1 MNPLDVIIHAIKCV
15 VTAYTHTM
23 PVVTDTQVHCALTG
37 TPSHRKLPKKLVVA
51 DFGCGEGRLA
61 KSVPH
66 KVHSFDL
73 VAAHDHIVACDI
85 ANVSTASSPEVPPP
99 TTMLTISPLS
109 GASEGQ

>member
-1 MNPLDVIIHAIKCV
+1 MLSSALSPPTRTRCLSLLTRRCTVHLLALPL
-15 VTAYTHTM
+15 
-23 PVVTDTQVHCALTG
+23 
-37 TPSHRKLPKKLVVA
+37 RKLPKKLVVA

-85 ANVSTASSPEVPPP
+85 ANVSTASPEVPPP
-99 TTMLTISPLS
+99 TIMLTISPLS

>member
-1 MNPLDVIIHAIKCV
+1 MHLLALPL
-15 VTAYTHTM
+15 
-23 PVVTDTQVHCALTG
+23 
-37 TPSHRKLPKKLVVA
+37 RKLPKKLVVA

-85 ANVSTASSPEVPPP
+85 ANVSTASPEVPPP
-99 TTMLTISPLS
+99 TIMLTISPLS